1 MTEQK
6 LRLVLDY
13 SLMPRGQAKEKA
25 GVVKTLGMET
35 TTKGVTYEKPPEDIR
50 DLIVLKNPP
59 LVSIVDVA
67 TVGGKELSPETKSYV
82 KTGYKFYQAN
92 VGVNLGPSTEYKFI
106 QAELHYELSKDK
118 DPRLNISD
126 IFPQT
131 AYDEI
136 LKISG
141 SVGLDL
147 GMKYSVPVAGVPLTA
162 DAKANFAIEPK
173 PWVWKVA
180 TIQST
185 GRGTLKARWIFRV
198 NERVADLET
207 SIVIM
212 TKLAPPISLKLGGW
226 VEVYHS
232 FWENNFYF
240 KIDPVQVSL
249 EE

>member
-1 MTEQK
+1 MTVQK
-6 LRLVLDY
+6 LRLVLDE
-13 SLMPRGQAKEKA
+13 SLMPRGKA
-25 GVVKTLGMET
+25 REVETLGMEAPAR
-35 TTKGVTYEKPPEDIR
+35 GVTYEKPPENIE

-59 LVSIVDVA
+59 LINVLNVTNA
-67 TVGGKELSPETKSYV
+67 GGKELSPEAKAFV
-82 KTGYKFYQAN
+82 KNGYNFYQAN
-92 VGVNLGPSTEYKFI
+92 VGVNLGPSTKYKFI
-106 QAELHYELSKDK
+106 QAQLYYELSQDK

-131 AYDEI
+131 TYEEK
-136 LKISG
+136 LRISG

-147 GMKYSVPVAGVPLTA
+147 GMNYSVPVAGIPLSA
-162 DAKANFAIEPK
+162 EAKAKFAIEPQ

-198 NERVADLET
+198 NEKVADLQT

-212 TKLAPPISLKLGGW
+212 TKLSPPILLKIGGW
-226 VEVYHS
+226 VEIYQG
-232 FWENNFYF
+232 FWEDNFYYR
-240 KIDPVQVSL
+240 IDPDQVRL

>member
-1 MTEQK
+1 MAVQK
-6 LRLVLDY
+6 LRLVLDE
-13 SLMPRGQAKEKA
+13 SLMPRGKA
-25 GVVKTLGMET
+25 REVETLGMEVPAG
-35 TTKGVTYEKPPEDIR
+35 GVTYEKPPENIE

-59 LVSIVDVA
+59 LINVLDVTNA
-67 TVGGKELSPETKSYV
+67 GGKELSPEAKSFV
-82 KTGYKFYQAN
+82 KNGYNFYQAN
-92 VGVNLGPSTEYKFI
+92 VGVNLGPSTNYKFI
-106 QAELHYELSKDK
+106 QAELHYELSQDK

-131 AYDEI
+131 TYEEK
-136 LKISG
+136 LRISG

-147 GMKYSVPVAGVPLTA
+147 GMNYSVPVAGVPLSA
-162 DAKANFAIEPK
+162 EAKAKFAIEPQ

-198 NERVADLET
+198 NETVADLQT

-212 TKLAPPISLKLGGW
+212 TKLNPPILLKIGGW
-226 VEVYHS
+226 IEIYQG
-232 FWENNFYF
+232 FWENNFYYR
-240 KIDPVQVSL
+240 IDPAQVRL

>member
-1 MTEQK
+1 MTVQK
-6 LRLVLDY
+6 LRLVLDA
-13 SLMPRGQAKEKA
+13 SLMPKEKA
-25 GVVKTLGMET
+25 RGVVKTLGMEVPT
-35 TTKGVTYEKPPEDIR
+35 EGVTYERPPENIN

-59 LVSIVDVA
+59 LINIPNVVN
-67 TVGGKELSPETKSYV
+67 TGGKELSPETKAFV
-82 KTGYKFYQAN
+82 KNGYNFYQAN

-106 QAELHYELSKDK
+106 QAELNYELSQDQ
-118 DPRLNISD
+118 DSRLNISD

-131 AYDEI
+131 TYEVR
-136 LKISG
+136 LKVSG

-147 GMKYSVPVAGVPLTA
+147 GMNYSVPVAGFPLSA
-162 DAKANFAIEPK
+162 EAKAKFAIEPQ

-198 NERVADLET
+198 NETVADLQT

-212 TKLAPPISLKLGGW
+212 TKLNPPISLKIGGW
-226 VEVYHS
+226 IEIYRG
-232 FWENNFYF
+232 FWENNFYY
-240 KIDPVQVSL
+240 KIDPVQVRL